1 LCSKIKQIFIS
12 HNRYTNTVPILTYF
26 RIWIY
31 LTLFANIVSL
41 IMKYEDI
48 ENKLFIAN
56 RIKFRKLLNNNSL
69 AIFQS
74 NDEFP
79 KSGDQ
84 DFPFKQNADLFY
96 LSGIDQEKTILLIYP
111 DCPNPMYRE
120 VLFLR
125 QTSDQIKVW
134 EGHKFTKLSA
144 QKASGIQTVYWLED
158 FEAILHSIIAYADFI
173 YLNINENVTS
183 AYTIPSRDIR
193 FIEHLKSKYPL
204 HHYER
209 AAPLMRQLRDTKS
222 HEEVQ
227 LIQKACDIT
236 RDAFLRVLRF
246 TRPGVTEYEIEA
258 EIIHEFIRKRATG
271 HAYPPI
277 IASGKNAN
285 ILHYGDNNQICAAGE
300 LILMDFGAEYA
311 NYNAD
316 MSRTIPVSG
325 RFTPRQKDVYN
336 AVLYVMKEAKTMLKP
351 GLTAKDYNQEIGE
364 IMTAQLVGLNLLDLK
379 DVKAQNPAYPLYKK
393 YFMHGISHHLGLDV
407 HDFANRYIPFSEGN
421 VLTCEPGI
429 YIPEEGFGI
438 RLENNLLLTSDGNI
452 DLMANI
458 PLEAEEIEEMMNSAY

>member
-1 LCSKIKQIFIS
+1 
-12 HNRYTNTVPILTYF
+12 
-26 RIWIY
+26 
-31 LTLFANIVSL
+31 
-41 IMKYEDI
+41 MKYRSI
-48 ENKLFIAN
+48 ENKLFKEN
-56 RIKFRKLLNNNSL
+56 RINFRKLLKNNSL

-84 DFPFKQNADLFY
+84 DFPFKQNTDLFY
-96 LSGIDQEKTILLIYP
+96 LSGVDQERSILLIYP
-111 DCPNPMYRE
+111 DCPNPLYKE

-125 QTSDQIKVW
+125 QTNEHIKVW
-134 EGHKFTKLSA
+134 EGHKYTKSMA
-144 QKASGIQTVYWLED
+144 QETSGIQNVHWLED
-158 FEAILHSIIAYADFI
+158 FDSILNSIIQYSDHI

-183 AYTIPSRDIR
+183 TYSIPDRNIR
-193 FIEHLKSKYPL
+193 FIEQMKSKYPL

-209 AAPLMRQLRDTKS
+209 AAPLMRQLRQYKS
-222 HEEVQ
+222 QAEIQ

-236 RDAFLRVLRF
+236 KDAFVRVLRF
-246 TRPGVTEYEIEA
+246 TRPQTAEYEIEA
-258 EIIHEFIRKRATG
+258 EIIHEFIRQRATG

-285 ILHYGDNNQICAAGE
+285 ILHYSDNNQICKDGE

-316 MSRTIPVSG
+316 LSRTIPVNG
-325 RFTPRQKDVYN
+325 RFSPRQRDVYN
-336 AVLYVMKEAKTMLKP
+336 AVLHVMKEAKKLIVP
-351 GLTAKDYNQEIGE
+351 GILGNDYQQNVGD
-364 IMTAQLVGLNLLDLK
+364 IMTEQLIKLKLLTTA
-379 DVKAQNPAYPLYKK
+379 DVKQQNPAYPAYKK

-407 HDFANRYIPFSEGN
+407 HDFANRYTPFGAGN

-438 RLENNLLLTSDGNI
+438 RLENDILLTENGNI
-452 DLMANI
+452 DLMADI
-458 PLEAEEIEEMMNSAY
+458 PIEAEEIEELMNTSSY